1 MNPREFFINPA
12 DYGLPTR
19 DELVAYRI
27 WDNHFHGFASKSP
40 IEQYEQNNFFVER
53 MGIERSISQEIGGT
67 LEAPFDPYPFDAEI
81 LKISNNFEYL
91 LKLQGK
97 ERNLKILNMT
107 YEGIEF
113 MLDNTYH
120 FAKYLENTTSKMTL
134 VVDGVKI
141 TFDKHSEFDKI
152 VYKNS
157 GVESDVDSQISLKSQ
172 IPGRV
177 VSINVAVGNNVKKGD
192 VICVLESMKMQISIK
207 SHKDGVIKTMKI
219 KQGNSVA
226 KNDVLV
232 EIE

>member
-1 MNPREFFINPA
+1 MEF
-12 DYGLPTR
+12 
-19 DELVAYRI
+19 
-27 WDNHFHGFASKSP
+27 K
-40 IEQYEQNNFFVER
+40 IEN
-53 MGIERSISQEIGGT
+53 QEKK
-67 LEAPFDPYPFDAEI
+67 LDAEI